1 MVRRLLLLLGLLSS
15 YLIYFLF
22 TNVMGFGPAIDFT
35 KVSEAAWFGLPNFQ
49 SPVFEM
55 NAMLMIAP
63 VAIIL
68 VAENLGHFKAVS
80 AMTGKTCL
88 HIWVVVSL
96 LMGVYFIIGFCRR
109 YG

>member
-1 MVRRLLLLLGLLSS
+1 
-15 YLIYFLF
+15 
-22 TNVMGFGPAIDFT
+22 MGFGPAIDFT

-49 SPVFEM
+49 SPLFEM

-80 AMTGKTCL
+80 AMTGKNL
-88 HIWVVVSL
+88 SPY
-96 LMGVYFIIGFCRR
+96 MGRGFFADADNRD
-109 YG
+109 